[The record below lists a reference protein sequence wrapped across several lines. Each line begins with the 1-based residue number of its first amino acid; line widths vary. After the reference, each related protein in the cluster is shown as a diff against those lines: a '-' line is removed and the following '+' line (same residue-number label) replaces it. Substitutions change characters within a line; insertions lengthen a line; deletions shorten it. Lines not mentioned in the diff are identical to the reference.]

1 MIPLD
6 VWRDRIVI
14 RRGDGVSADE
24 ASQTLNW
31 FFGHLDN
38 SDGVRRQKIFQWVT
52 GRARLPPNGFEVS
65 QWTWVN
71 MLGWPATKFT
81 LFFWPTEEP
90 YRNLVPCTLYI
101 VLFLLQGASGLLADD
116 DLSRPEYTP
125 RSPAGSTHMLSDAR
139 HAAVRQRRA
148 AGPKTW
154 PSDQAPELS
163 CCLTLTPGR
172 RVTWR
177 RRRRRK
183 THPTP
188 VENGQGPRD

>member
-81 LFFWPTEEP
+81 LGQL
-90 YRNLVPCTLYI
+90 RNLTATLYLVHCTLY
-101 VLFLLQGASGLLADD
+101 SSYCKGLPGFWRMTISVDRNIPPDHLPVAHTCFPTLDMPLYDSEEQLAQK
-116 DLSRPEYTP
+116 L
-125 RSPAGSTHMLSDAR
+125 G
-139 HAAVRQRRA
+139 
-148 AGPKTW
+148 
-154 PSDQAPELS
+154 QAIKHQNFH
-163 CCLTLTPGR
+163 
-172 RVTWR
+172 VA
-177 RRRRRK
+177 
-183 THPTP
+183 
-188 VENGQGPRD
+188 